1 MRLDKLGSFE
11 TVKKE
16 EEKKNSEAERLSGV
30 GGIGSIPALC
40 LCIHLHSGDKLLLS
54 PSDANEQGDRHAA
67 TALPAIQ
74 SEQPLAPA
82 PCI

>member
-1 MRLDKLGSFE
+1 M
-11 TVKKE
+11 
-16 EEKKNSEAERLSGV
+16 KNCVRGRLSGV

-40 LCIHLHSGDKLLLS
+40 LCVHLHSGDKLLLS
-54 PSDANEQGDRHAA
+54 PSDANEQGDRHTA